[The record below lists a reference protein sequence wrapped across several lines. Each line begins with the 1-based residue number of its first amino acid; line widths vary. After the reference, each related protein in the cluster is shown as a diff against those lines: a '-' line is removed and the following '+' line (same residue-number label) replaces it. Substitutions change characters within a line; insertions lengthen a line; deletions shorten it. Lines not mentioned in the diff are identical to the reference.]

1 MKTIEHLIPKAINPQ
16 ALLDAVERAFFTVQ
30 TGKLGHGD
38 DLPGSMTH
46 SRLIFWVDDFPSQAA
61 QDELAGFV
69 AGYVA
74 AWQDAQEDKLDAARW
89 AGFASL

>member
-1 MKTIEHLIPKAINPQ
+1 MKTIEHYIPKALDRQ
-16 ALLDAVERAFFTVQ
+16 RLLDAVERQ
-30 TGKLGHGD
+30 TGKLGHGG

-46 SRLIFWVDDFPSQAA
+46 SRLIFWANDFPSQAA

-69 AGYVA
+69 AGFVA